1 MTMLRSSM
9 SQQIAKSVGS
19 KKKKLKTKGYN
30 LGGLKEGSRK
40 RTTNNKRKPR

>member
-19 KKKKLKTKGYN
+19 KKKPKAKGYN

>member
-1 MTMLRSSM
+1 MIFKNRFYGYPTTFSIDSRE
-9 SQQIAKSVGS
+9 
-19 KKKKLKTKGYN
+19 LKAKGYN